1 MNLQET
7 ALFMCIEMEKKLI
20 ELMGADAYAKY
31 SKELAK
37 KAFLKEIR
45 ESGDPEYYEDILN
58 HLDEIYGEDKK

>member
-7 ALFMCIEMEKKLI
+7 ALFMCSEMEKKLI
-20 ELMGADAYAKY
+20 ELMGGDAYAKY

-45 ESGDPEYYEDILN
+45 ESGDPEYYEEILD
-58 HLDEIYGEDKK
+58 HLDEIYGEDEK